1 MSNKTQKIKGEE
13 KRQTS
18 RGCGQNILEFGG
30 NRVLE
35 EKKETLEEIGSELKI
50 INTKGGKRDFQNI
63 STNISKLGR
72 SFSFGK
78 LEEKGKFNLLSKGE
92 DLYFTRRQES
102 DEPKGNLLEEG
113 SNLLMKKEIIGRH
126 IDLFPARK
134 FASTDLHS
142 EKLLSFIHTQTHK
155 YISPLGKKYI

>member
-1 MSNKTQKIKGEE
+1 MSNKTQNIKGGE

-18 RGCGQNILEFGG
+18 RGCRHKILEFVG
-30 NRVLE
+30 NRV
-35 EKKETLEEIGSELKI
+35 LEEIGSELKI

-72 SFSFGK
+72 SSSFGK
-78 LEEKGKFNLLSKGE
+78 LEEKWKFNLLSKG